1 MNVPAL
7 TLGFG
12 GPKTRS
18 KLFSRLSDFD
28 QIAAIKM
35 LIFPGRIRVNLGELT
50 FAEEGH
56 ITESFGVEEPLERG
70 EYVGF
75 I

>member
-1 MNVPAL
+1 MRL
-7 TLGFG
+7 LG
-12 GPKTRS
+12 K
-18 KLFSRLSDFD
+18 
-28 QIAAIKM
+28 
-35 LIFPGRIRVNLGELT
+35 LT
-50 FAEEGH
+50 FAEESY

>member
-1 MNVPAL
+1 VCLEGLA
-7 TLGFG
+7 
-12 GPKTRS
+12 
-18 KLFSRLSDFD
+18 
-28 QIAAIKM
+28 
-35 LIFPGRIRVNLGELT
+35 
-50 FAEEGH
+50 FAEESY